1 MRVLQRL
8 NPGPG
13 IADFWAEFKRPN
25 PYRWPILGASV
36 LLTAAL
42 FYLLS
47 DDAVELDWTV
57 GAALAVVV
65 GLVVLAAV
73 QEHLKPNWS
82 VLLVAALMTLTIMY
96 QFTKEK
102 VRIPPPRPEVTY
114 ITTFESGRSDA
125 AILDSNR
132 ANQVRQDRLRAEQA
146 VREEQVREVYRTLGR
161 ATGLDVDKMEREI
174 REQEAREAAAER
186 ARRAAAQDGAIA
198 RQPE

>member
-13 IADFWAEFKRPN
+13 IADFWTEFKRPN
-25 PYRWPILGASV
+25 PYRVPILGGSV

-47 DDAVELDWTV
+47 DDAIELDWTV

-65 GLVVLAAV
+65 GVVVLAAV

-82 VLLVAALMTLTIMY
+82 VLLVAALLTLTIMY

-102 VRIPPPRPEVTY
+102 VRIPPPAPEVTY
-114 ITTFESGRSDA
+114 ITTFQPGRSDA
-125 AILDSNR
+125 EILASNR
-132 ANQVRQDRLRAEQA
+132 ANQVRQDQLRAEQA
-146 VREEQVREVYRTLGR
+146 EREEQVREAYRTLGR
-161 ATGLDVDKMEREI
+161 ATGLDVDQMEREI
-174 REQEAREAAAER
+174 REQEAREAAA
-186 ARRAAAQDGAIA
+186 AQA
-198 RQPE
+198 RQGPAQGATVDRPAE